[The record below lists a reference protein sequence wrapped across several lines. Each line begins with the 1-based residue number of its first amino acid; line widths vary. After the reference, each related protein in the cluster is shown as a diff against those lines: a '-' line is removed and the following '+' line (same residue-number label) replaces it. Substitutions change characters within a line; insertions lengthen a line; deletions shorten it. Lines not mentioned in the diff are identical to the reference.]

1 MQILCK
7 FLTSQ
12 KEANDALGPKG
23 SLGSRKQQGKER
35 KEGMGGDREGTRR
48 AREGPEAFATSEKLR
63 AQKDLQPAHAGKT
76 PVCLGACS
84 ICPASGRNM
93 AF

>member
-1 MQILCK
+1 VL
-7 FLTSQ
+7 
-12 KEANDALGPKG
+12 ALGG
-23 SLGSRKQQGKER
+23 HALQTSRGLK
-35 KEGMGGDREGTRR
+35 TRITS
-48 AREGPEAFATSEKLR
+48 TSEELR

>member
-35 KEGMGGDREGTRR
+35 KEGMGGDREGTGR
-48 AREGPEAFATSEKLR
+48 AREGPEAFATSEKVLPGPVS
-63 AQKDLQPAHAGKT
+63 DLGMWGEGQDELLAT
-76 PVCLGACS
+76 
-84 ICPASGRNM
+84 
-93 AF
+93 